1 MDEQKLV
8 PKLRFP
14 GFTDPWEQRKLGEVF
29 DERNEK
35 GEQGELLSVTIG
47 AGVVRTED
55 LERAVNTSDDRY
67 NYKVVKKG
75 DLIYNTMR
83 MWQGACGSSLY
94 TGIVSPAY
102 TVLVPLAGNSS
113 KFFAHYFKRKDLLYL
128 FKRYSQGL
136 TSDTW
141 NLKFNVLKEIK
152 ICVPL
157 IEEQYKIADFLE
169 AYDSNLTLH
178 QRKLEHLKLKKK
190 SLLQKL
196 FPREGELY
204 PELRFPGFTD
214 PWEQRK
220 LGEMGSTYSGMSGKT
235 KEDFGHGEAVY
246 IPYLNIFQN
255 TLSNLSMTD
264 KVEIDDTQN
273 KVEYGDILFTTS
285 SETPEEVGL
294 SSVWLGN
301 QENLYLNSF
310 CFGYRLKEIIDL
322 YFLGYA
328 LRSPYMRNQMKILAQ
343 GISRY
348 NISKNK
354 VMDLQINI
362 PCIKEQ
368 KYIGE
373 IFLRIDSLITLHQR
387 KLEHLQLLKKAL
399 LQQLFV

>member
-14 GFTDPWEQRKLGEVF
+14 GFTDLWEQRKLGEVF

-178 QRKLEHLKLKKK
+178 Q
-190 SLLQKL
+190 
-196 FPREGELY
+196 
-204 PELRFPGFTD
+204 
-214 PWEQRK
+214 
-220 LGEMGSTYSGMSGKT
+220 
-235 KEDFGHGEAVY
+235 
-246 IPYLNIFQN
+246 
-255 TLSNLSMTD
+255 
-264 KVEIDDTQN
+264 
-273 KVEYGDILFTTS
+273 
-285 SETPEEVGL
+285 
-294 SSVWLGN
+294 
-301 QENLYLNSF
+301 
-310 CFGYRLKEIIDL
+310 
-322 YFLGYA
+322 
-328 LRSPYMRNQMKILAQ
+328 
-343 GISRY
+343 
-348 NISKNK
+348 
-354 VMDLQINI
+354 
-362 PCIKEQ
+362 
-368 KYIGE
+368 
-373 IFLRIDSLITLHQR
+373 
-387 KLEHLQLLKKAL
+387 
-399 LQQLFV
+399 